1 VLISSPPGRSPGP
14 RTLFL
19 IGALVTAAI
28 LLWTRQLRLSGDTH
42 GLATI
47 FFVLFAINDY
57 PGTVIALLIL
67 GGALLGSRYLAAQR
81 VVQWAGDQPFVIVV
95 ITTLLLALGTLIIYH
110 NHPLSMD
117 EYAAYFQSRAFAA
130 GQLHG
135 RFPAPLLDWL
145 QNFFLNVSRAT
156 GSVAE
161 AYWPGFALLLT
172 PFTWAGVPWLCNPVI
187 TALTLLVIHRLALEL
202 FDDPKAAGFALLLTI
217 ASPVIFADGISY
229 YSMPAH
235 LLANSLFALL
245 LVRPTPLR
253 AAAAGVV
260 GSLALA
266 LHNPVPH
273 MLFAAPWLVWI
284 ATRRGGLRLLAA
296 LIAGYLPLC
305 ALLGLGWFVFSGHLV
320 HEGLLSA
327 ATPVALLNR
336 LQGMVRFFSLP
347 DANVVLARL
356 IGIAKIWVW
365 AVPGLMILAVTG
377 AVRWHRNVLCRLL
390 TASALLTIFGY
401 FLVPVDQGHGWG
413 YRYFHSAWVT
423 LPLLATAALFRPER
437 AAGKADS
444 PTRLFEDGETKGFVA
459 ACILLTLVFGVGF
472 RAWQLQDFMARDIG
486 QVPQYKGTERRIV
499 ILDHRFSFYGADLV
513 QNDPWLRGNEIRM
526 YSHGAAADEQMMAC
540 YYPELHK
547 VYADR
552 YGTVWSQASQ
562 SSGAPDA
569 SRRQDPQAK
578 PLSSNRA
585 PTLSTNEP
593 RQRCKIPVAAYEDH
607 RGSNMKA
614 DT

>member
-1 VLISSPPGRSPGP
+1 VLSTSPVGRSAGA
-14 RTLFL
+14 RILFL
-19 IGALVTAAI
+19 VGALVTAAI
-28 LLWTRQLRLSGDTH
+28 LLWIRQLRLSGDTH

-47 FFVLFAINDY
+47 FFVLFAVNDY
-57 PGTVIALLIL
+57 PGAVFALLIL
-67 GGALLGSRYLAAQR
+67 GGALLGSRYLPARR
-81 VVQWAGDQPFVIVV
+81 VVHWAGDQPLIIVV
-95 ITTLLLALGTLIIYH
+95 ITALLLALGTLTIYH

-130 GQLHG
+130 GHLHG
-135 RFPAPLLDWL
+135 RFPIPLMDWL
-145 QNFFLNVSRAT
+145 IPPGFQDYFLNVSRAT

-202 FDDPKAAGFALLLTI
+202 FDDREAAGFALLLTI

-235 LLANSLFALL
+235 LLANSVFALL
-245 LVRPTPLR
+245 LIRPTPFR

-284 ATRRGGLRLLAA
+284 ATRQGGLPLLAA

-320 HEGLLSA
+320 HEGLVSA
-327 ATPVALLNR
+327 TTPVALLNR
-336 LQGMVRFFSLP
+336 LQGMIRFFSLP
-347 DANVVLARL
+347 DAQVVLARL

-377 AVRWHRNVLCRLL
+377 AIQWHRNVLCRLL
-390 TASALLTIFGY
+390 TASALLTLFGY

-413 YRYFHSAWVT
+413 YRYFHSAWVA
-423 LPLLATAALFRPER
+423 LPLLATAALFRPARTTE
-437 AAGKADS
+437 KADS
-444 PTRLFEDGETKGFVA
+444 PTQLFEDGETKGFVA
-459 ACILLTLVFGVGF
+459 ACILLTLVLGVGF
-472 RAWQLQDFMARDIG
+472 RAWQLQDFVARDIADL
-486 QVPQYKGTERRIV
+486 PQYKGTERRIV
-499 ILDHRFSFYGADLV
+499 IIDHRFSFYGADLV

-526 YSHGAAADEQMMAC
+526 YSHGAAADEQIMAR
-540 YYPELHK
+540 YYPELHR

-552 YGTVWSQASQ
+552 YGTVWSQASAP
-562 SSGAPDA
+562 SGAPDA
-569 SRRQDPQAK
+569 PPPESP
-578 PLSSNRA
+578 
-585 PTLSTNEP
+585 
-593 RQRCKIPVAAYEDH
+593 
-607 RGSNMKA
+607 
-614 DT
+614 